1 MSTGNLSSTENYGIQ
16 IIGGGTLNATTIASG
31 PDARAQTTVLSP
43 ARAAGPE
50 IALLV
55 KDLRVALLNAE
66 SEPVDSAA
74 AASLSD
80 ASAIAATLAAEVK
93 QPDVR
98 DSRLRELLQGV
109 SASAGCVTTVALAIT
124 ALRTALNLT

>member
-1 MSTGNLSSTENYGIQ
+1 MSSTGNSGIQ
-16 IIGGGTLNATTIASG
+16 VTGGEIRALSVAAG
-31 PDARAQTTVLSP
+31 PNARAEVTIRP
-43 ARAAGPE
+43 AVRAAGPE
-50 IALLV
+50 LALLV
-55 KDLRVALLNAE
+55 KDLRIALLNAE
-66 SEPVDSAA
+66 GEPTDCAA
-74 AASLSD
+74 APSLAD

-124 ALRTALNLT
+124 ALRTALNLA